1 MIKNSPLFIQKIIV
15 LTLFSLLFSFLI
27 SIFDMIYLE
36 KSLKQESVFIILMA
50 DIFVGL
56 IFFSLIYFLSKRS
69 NIARIILIVLIFL
82 GILAYLFILLFEN
95 YSIFQ
100 GLLYLFS
107 IFLDV
112 YTLIL
117 LLSSD
122 SNSFIKSGYMKNEA
136 DGSFKAW
143 FSTLS
148 SILLIMIIGAKFL
161 NQYEFKKQPHIEN
174 KMQSEDMSIEN
185 QIESLSAKIDDVKA
199 HGSEWENSPDF
210 RDEGIKEESYDDTVN
225 TISQMG
231 EGQPIAVRFSINDF
245 NTSLYEKAAYNIVVQ
260 GLTNGEITIYD
271 VILNRGNKCG
281 LAKYARE
288 TQIPATLKFGEYV
301 ELSMGNCDA
310 QMIQE
315 IEVKT
320 NIGSYMFKPK
330 N

>member
-1 MIKNSPLFIQKIIV
+1 M
-15 LTLFSLLFSFLI
+15 
-27 SIFDMIYLE
+27 FDLE
-36 KSLKQESVFIILMA
+36 KTINQKSVFIILIA
-50 DIFVGL
+50 DTFVGL

-69 NIARIILIVLIFL
+69 KIARIITIIVILL
-82 GILAYLFILLFEN
+82 GILAYLFALLVED

-107 IFLDV
+107 IFLDI

-122 SNSFIKSGYMKNEA
+122 ANSFMKSGYIKNED
-136 DGSFKAW
+136 DGRFKVW
-143 FSTLS
+143 FSMLS
-148 SILLIMIIGAKFL
+148 SILFIMIIGAKLL
-161 NQYEFKKQPHIEN
+161 NQYEFKKQPYLENKNQPQDISIEN
-174 KMQSEDMSIEN
+174 KREGFSE
-185 QIESLSAKIDDVKA
+185 KIDDVKTD
-199 HGSEWENSPDF
+199 GSEWENDPDF
-210 RDEGIKEESYDDTVN
+210 RDEGAGEESYDNDTVN
-225 TISQMG
+225 KVSQMG
-231 EGQPIAVRFSINDF
+231 EGQPIAVRFTINDF

-320 NIGSYMFKPK
+320 SIGSYMFKPK